1 MGTEFT
7 RPRIQLPQTVFD
19 RRMEQASALC
29 LVLLW
34 AITLISFFTLPEIIP
49 THFNASGQPDDHG
62 SIYLL
67 WILPVLGTLIWL
79 GITKLNKYP
88 HIFNYA
94 VQITKENAA
103 EQYTTATRMLRFLK
117 LVVLLIFSH
126 IVLSTYL
133 SAVGITNG
141 LGAWF
146 LPLTTG
152 LIFIP
157 IIVVLIRSFRG
168 RKQSA

>member
-1 MGTEFT
+1 MGYQTT
-7 RPRIQLPQTVFD
+7 RPRIKLPLTVSD
-19 RRMEQASALC
+19 KRMEQAAVLC

-34 AITLISFFTLPEIIP
+34 GLTLFSFFTLPDIIP
-49 THFNASGQPDDHG
+49 THFNASGEPDDHG
-62 SIYLL
+62 SKYIL
-67 WILPVLGTLIWL
+67 WILPVLGTLIYL

-94 VQITKENAA
+94 VQITEENAA
-103 EQYTTATRMLRFLK
+103 EQYTIATRMLRFLK
-117 LVVLLIFSH
+117 LVVLVIFSH
-126 IVLSTYL
+126 IVLSTYF
-133 SAVGITNG
+133 SAMGITNG

-146 LPLTTG
+146 LPLTAG

-157 IIVVLIRSFRG
+157 IIVMIVRSFRS